1 MHDNVDADMTFA
13 QQINWND
20 QGLVPAIAQDWQTGE
35 VLMLA
40 WMNREALE
48 LTVRE
53 QRAVYWSRSR
63 GALWRKGEESGHV
76 QKLRELRLDCDADTV
91 LMKVEQVGGIA
102 CHTGRRSCFY
112 RRLEGH
118 DWRITDDVLRDPGDI
133 YRKQP

>member
-1 MHDNVDADMTFA
+1 MSFA

-53 QRAVYWSRSR
+53 ERAVYWSRSR

-76 QKLRELRLDCDADTV
+76 QKLRELRVDCDADTV

-112 RRLEGH
+112 RKLEGH
-118 DWRITDDVLRDPGDI
+118 DWRITDDVLREPGDI